1 MTRDLTET
9 SYGVA
14 MLSLI
19 ALLVVSAPH
28 AVPCQLDGAKWNA
41 LVDAAVV
48 NSNAVTGRR
57 LGLGLA
63 SDAPGGNPKLDV
75 SIAWASLEGKRTA
88 TVTAQNA
95 KLGDALQAFW
105 LPGDAKKFYLE
116 KGSVTV
122 DALDVDGKSV
132 TLVLDL
138 VLREGNALR
147 AAKNAGNAS
156 HTVTCTLEKVP
167 LVVQP

>member
-1 MTRDLTET
+1 
-9 SYGVA
+9 
-14 MLSLI
+14 MLSLVTT
-19 ALLVVSAPH
+19 LVLSAPH
-28 AVPCQLDGAKWNA
+28 AVTCQLDGTKWSA

-48 NSNAVTGRR
+48 NTNAVTGRR

-63 SDAPGGNPKLDV
+63 SDAPGGNPKLEL

-122 DALDVDGKSV
+122 DPLDVAGQSV
-132 TLVLDL
+132 SLVLEF

-147 AAKNAGNAS
+147 AAKNAGNQS

-167 LVVQP
+167 LVIQP